1 MPSVSTSPA
10 RIKFWGT
17 RGSIPVPGHGTLR
30 YGGNTT
36 CLEVRADGE
45 LIVLDAGSGLRCLGT
60 TLEKEFGTRP
70 IKLSLLITHAHW
82 DHIQG
87 LPFFRPLYN
96 EKNEIRV
103 FGYDGAGSSFGEIMA
118 EPMKAPFFPI
128 AIRELSGK
136 IDIEKLNQMNFS
148 VGKVQVQAKFVNH
161 PGVCAGY
168 RLFTSVGS
176 IAFVPDHEPY
186 EFLHSAKGN
195 QMTSEETKKVA
206 TKERAKLV
214 QFLHGSDLLILDAQY
229 TDEEYQSR
237 KSWGHGSP
245 SSAVA
250 LALDAKVHR
259 LLLFHHDPSHDDDIV
274 DTIVE
279 CARAIVAQS
288 GKSLEIEAAKEG
300 AEILLDPKMLAAVE
314 HAQAGLLV
322 TGK

>member
-1 MPSVSTSPA
+1 MPG
-10 RIKFWGT
+10 RD
-17 RGSIPVPGHGTLR
+17 TLR

-45 LIVLDAGSGLRCLGT
+45 IIVLDAGSGIRSLGT
-60 TLEKEFGTRP
+60 SLEKEFSNRP

-96 EKNEIRV
+96 EKNEVFV
-103 FGYDGAGSSFGEIMA
+103 FGYDGLGSNFSEIMA

-136 IDIEKLNQMNFS
+136 IDIQKLTQMNFT
-148 VGKVQVQAKFVNH
+148 VGKVQVRTKFVNH

-168 RLFTSVGS
+168 RLFTSGGS

-186 EFLHSAKGN
+186 EFLHSAKSN
-195 QMTSEETKKVA
+195 HMTPEEAKKTA
-206 TKERAKLV
+206 TKERSKLV
-214 QFLHGSDLLILDAQY
+214 RFLHGSEILILDAQY

-250 LALDAKVHR
+250 LALDAEVHR
-259 LLLFHHDPSHDDDIV
+259 LLLFHHDPSHNDEIV

-288 GKSLEIEAAKEG
+288 GKSLQVEAANEG
-300 AEILLDPKMLAAVE
+300 AEILLGVKTPAAVKVC
-314 HAQAGLLV
+314 ASGTALYP
-322 TGK
+322 